1 MQKRIAIYGD
11 SWACGEWVGDALKTK
26 THIEP
31 HTNYIAKYLSEN
43 NFDVST
49 YGIPGGSNM
58 ETYQKIRSP
67 LTGIDNFD
75 IGIVIVTEP
84 FRDFYMPHIKYN
96 KQKSFNTNC
105 EFIITSFLTFLEKYK
120 HKIIL
125 VNGLHEL
132 EKQKGFIAHLSWCKT
147 LVPNEDWPRYYA
159 YGPNINDFID
169 QIDKNSVLYDI
180 DENIQKQELF
190 YNYLI
195 QYREYFFP
203 DGIHPNKKAQQILV
217 QKILEILDG
226 R

>member
-11 SWACGEWVGDALKTK
+11 SWACGEWDNDALKTK
-26 THIEP
+26 THTGTP
-31 HTNYIAKYLSEN
+31 TNYIAKYLAEKK
-43 NFDVST
+43 FDVST

-58 ETYQKIRSP
+58 ATYQKIISP

-84 FRDFYMPHIKYN
+84 FRDFRMSHINYN
-96 KQKSFNTNC
+96 KQKSFNSNC
-105 EFIITSFLTFLEKYK
+105 EFIIKSFLTFLEKYK

-125 VNGLHEL
+125 VNGLYEL
-132 EKQKGFIAHLSWCKT
+132 EKQKGFLEHLSWCKT
-147 LVPNEDWPRYYA
+147 LVPNADWPRWYA
-159 YGPNINDFID
+159 YGPNIKNFID

-190 YNYLI
+190 YNNLI

-217 QKILEILDG
+217 QKILEILDV
-226 R
+226 